1 MEKTS
6 TTGGRIAF
14 LREKR
19 KWTQK
24 RLAQEASISVTFLSE
39 IENDKRTMGSEV
51 LLNIADAL
59 GASLDYIIKGEASG
73 GQSPP
78 QVPISVP
85 PELNQ
90 AAESEG
96 WSYPRTKVLLDA
108 KRSVLAR
115 RSKEG
120 QIVSSADEWTKQQ
133 WVELYKRLFDD
144 E

>member
-6 TTGGRIAF
+6 TIGGRVAF

-24 RLAQEASISVTFLSE
+24 RLAQEAGISITFLSE

-59 GASLDYIIKGEASG
+59 GATLDYIIKGGTSNAPTQES
-73 GQSPP
+73 
-78 QVPISVP
+78 ITVP
-85 PELNQ
+85 PELSQ

-96 WSYPRTKVLLDA
+96 WTYPRMMTLLDVE
-108 KRSVLAR
+108 RSVLAR

-120 QIVSSADEWTKQQ
+120 QVVQPTDKWTKQQ
-133 WVELYKRLFDD
+133 WIDLYKHLFND